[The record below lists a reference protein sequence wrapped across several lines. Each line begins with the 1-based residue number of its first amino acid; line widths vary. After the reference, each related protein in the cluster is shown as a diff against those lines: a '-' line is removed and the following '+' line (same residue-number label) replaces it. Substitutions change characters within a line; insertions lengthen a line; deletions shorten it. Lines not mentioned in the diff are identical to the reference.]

1 MSSIYHLL
9 IFYWRNYMSLFI
21 CLEGLDGSGKS
32 TQAKLLHEYFLS
44 IGKNS
49 KLACFPTHEGL
60 GKTIRE
66 RLPNTFESEFQ
77 LKETENTFMALLNIT
92 NMFQEFFKKGGYSEH
107 LCEDDSILICDRY
120 FLSTLAYNVPVGHY
134 TKEHSIINLIS
145 EKLLFPDIILY
156 LDIHPDEALRRI
168 EERGANIDKF
178 ETEEHLT
185 MLSDRY
191 QDLFE
196 TIENRE
202 LITSKRYDT
211 FIIELTGNES
221 SLELHE
227 DIKTLIGI

>member
-1 MSSIYHLL
+1 
-9 IFYWRNYMSLFI
+9 MSLFI
-21 CLEGLDGSGKS
+21 CIEGIDGSGKS

-49 KLACFPTHEGL
+49 KLTCFPTHEGL

-92 NMFQEFFKKGGYSEH
+92 NMFQEFFKKDGYAEH
-107 LCEDDSILICDRY
+107 LCEEDSVLICDRY
-120 FLSTLAYNVPVGHY
+120 FLSTLAYNIPIDDY
-134 TKEHSIINLIS
+134 TKEHSIIKLIN

-156 LDIHPDEALRRI
+156 LGIHPDEAFKRI
-168 EERGANIDKF
+168 KERGTTVDKF

-185 MLSDRY
+185 LISDKY
-191 QDLFE
+191 QEL
-196 TIENRE
+196 IEAISDKE

-211 FIIELTGNES
+211 FITELTGKES

-227 DIKTLIGI
+227 DIKILIGGFK